1 MSGEFKKV
9 SVVGLGCIGLPTA
22 AMLASR
28 KVEVIGVDVNERAV
42 EAVNRGEVLITEPDL
57 DMIVSAAV
65 NQGFLR
71 ATLKPEP
78 ADAFVVAVPTPF
90 KDNHV
95 PDLTYVEAATRA
107 IAPVLKK
114 GDLIILESTS
124 PVTTTDQMAAWLAKI
139 ALISNFRRM
148 LGTNVTFVLHIV
160 PNAYCPARSCRN

>member
-9 SVVGLGCIGLPTA
+9 SVVGLGYIGLPTA

-71 ATLKPEP
+71 
-78 ADAFVVAVPTPF
+78 D
-90 KDNHV
+90 
-95 PDLTYVEAATRA
+95 
-107 IAPVLKK
+107 
-114 GDLIILESTS
+114 
-124 PVTTTDQMAAWLAKI
+124 
-139 ALISNFRRM
+139 
-148 LGTNVTFVLHIV
+148 
-160 PNAYCPARSCRN
+160 